1 LFPRY
6 TGKVTGPTAFADCG
20 AAGLPISASDCVRIF
35 MRRYFRLFVHYFV
48 QYTKVRLA
56 YKGDLIV
63 SVITAL
69 VATVFGLALVFLLFR
84 KTPVAGWSFP
94 EILFL
99 YGFGLIPLALFNT
112 ISVNLY
118 YFGEVYIVQG
128 KFDRVLLRPV
138 HSLFQ
143 VMSEQYRL
151 EALSDAV
158 VGLAIV
164 VYTTRLLKL
173 NFTPADWL
181 FLGVAV
187 FCGLL
192 IYISVFLILTCVA
205 FWVEDR
211 VGIIP
216 PVYNMLAFGR
226 YPLDIYNPFIR
237 FLLSW
242 IVPFGFAAFY
252 PSAELLG
259 HLEDGRFVA
268 LLPLVT
274 AVFLAA
280 SVMLWNRGVRNYSST
295 GS

>member
-1 LFPRY
+1 
-6 TGKVTGPTAFADCG
+6 
-20 AAGLPISASDCVRIF
+20 
-35 MRRYFRLFVHYFV
+35 MRRYLRLFFLYFV

-63 SVITAL
+63 SIITAL
-69 VATVFGLALVFLLFR
+69 VATVFGLALVFLLFH
-84 KTPVAGWSFP
+84 KSPEIAGWRFE

-99 YGFGLIPLALFNT
+99 YGFGLIPLAMFNT

-118 YFGEVYIVQG
+118 YFGQVYIVEG

-151 EALSDAV
+151 EALTDAV
-158 VGLAIV
+158 VGMAIV
-164 VYTTRLLKL
+164 AYASRALRL
-173 NFTPADWL
+173 NFAIVDWL
-181 FLGVAV
+181 FLVAAV

-192 IYISVFLILTCVA
+192 IYISVFLILTCVS

-242 IVPFGFAAFY
+242 IIPFGFAAFY
-252 PSAELLG
+252 PSTELLG
-259 HLEDGRFVA
+259 RSEYRQYVA
-268 LLPLVT
+268 ALPALT
-274 AVFLAA
+274 AVFLTAA
-280 SVMLWNRGVRNYSST
+280 ILLWNRGVRNYSST